1 MPTFSE
7 HRDEVK
13 AMEDSWQKIYDDEE
27 DCGNGK
33 AMLLLALRIRQCCQK
48 LKVYFA
54 THLQPEQ
61 LSKHMKVVDWK
72 VFESHA
78 MCARDYLNAGAYQDT
93 LMHAGKAIEV
103 NQAHDSAWEETAVI
117 NVLYLVKEAWKGLG
131 ESTKALAVACWPCAG
146 W

>member
-1 MPTFSE
+1 MM
-7 HRDEVK
+7 K
-13 AMEDSWQKIYDDEE
+13 KG
-27 DCGNGK
+27 GNGK

-78 MCARDYLNAGAYQDT
+78 MCARDYLNAGAYRDT
-93 LMHAGKAIEV
+93 LKHT
-103 NQAHDSAWEETAVI
+103 Q
-117 NVLYLVKEAWKGLG
+117 
-131 ESTKALAVACWPCAG
+131 KALEPVHQRTRAPGRKAW
-146 W
+146 

>member
-1 MPTFSE
+1 MAPTVSE
-7 HRDEVK
+7 LRDEVK
-13 AMEDSWQKIYDDEE
+13 AMEDSWQKMYDDEGG
-27 DCGNGK
+27 GNGK

-117 NVLYLVKEAWKGLG
+117 NVLYL
-131 ESTKALAVACWPCAG
+131 
-146 W
+146 